1 MPNYTALQLHNVVD
15 LCCGMGF
22 FSSMAQSLNMKT
34 IAGVDCNPK
43 WQPLF
48 EQMHPGSSYIVG
60 DLGNQEVLAQ
70 LLNQGSEHAVVVAGV
85 SCQPHSKAG
94 DGRGMSDPRAL
105 SMPKALKL
113 GWMLQSPV
121 MILECV
127 ADVMKNAEFQTILR
141 TFCESTGC
149 LLTQKILQLSDV
161 WPTARTRWFGILTSP
176 VLGSI
181 NIPDLPRNW
190 AKTTIEEVM
199 PFLKTWPKEQHEQ
212 IELSLYELAKFYEYA
227 PGGIEQ
233 LHIQMKGR
241 MATCLHSAGNQL
253 FACRCGCRGP
263 FSLDRLSKKGLFATL
278 VPLAETTFHMNQ
290 HMRHCRYLHPVE
302 MMLMNGCVPLE
313 VFSDLRLGLA
323 AVGQCVSQIHA
334 AWIFSHVHNLLATFL
349 RRDLVDVTSHLA
361 QHVQNVLASRDLLW
375 EPPTAMQVEEQL
387 TDYHVYDEAT
397 DSTISFRGFVTSTV
411 SMFAEAESKLLSA
424 DPANLKISSSSCMDL
439 AADAVLAQQADLRL
453 PLPFVPSRCVSE
465 TAPCPCSEW
474 FPAQDA
480 VEVSPT
486 VPYTVMD
493 TSQQSSPDPSLVQL
507 TSSGLVKLLCP
518 VFSSRE
524 QFTCLAKQCLPKTT
538 RLAVLEHQ
546 GFVWADD
553 EIRFALERKVAQGS
567 TTMAIFTWDPL
578 ILSCV
583 VRHGQVQLLQSYA
596 EWMPSEA
603 TIVSA
608 VAIEQHWYP
617 IVWQWEN
624 KQLIGLTCGHAFNYS
639 MALQHVHNLLCQ
651 ALNTQCTMLQHYA
664 IPFPVT
670 ECCGALVDAFLDF
683 IIYQCPLPSS
693 MEQLHDHHRR
703 LRQVFAENVADLSP
717 RPWIW
722 GAGEKSWQ
730 QILNA
735 LLQEHGVPSEELT
748 SRVAMLQDKLGTS
761 ALAKAVQSPA
771 PWRELKWL
779 ANSSAPSVQI
789 IKPAELQH
797 AIDRR
802 VQQGG
807 VVGSRAQKKQQK
819 GKSGG
824 KGHSK
829 GHLVDPSFLRL
840 EPGVFECGDGVAL
853 SQLDV
858 GHIGPTASGVV
869 LCTKVQAAP
878 FLKGNRFIT
887 AGGLA
892 LIIVDGVDALPPT
905 TLISEPVRVPVV
917 CLANSEPALVDGTM
931 YQLGNLPVR
940 RAAASTKLDLI
951 SISSSVAKIM
961 IFRDQTDI
969 PWQQVIA
976 HPLRH
981 VFSRIPVLKPCLD
994 EECDGSCEAWHPSE
1008 QCQLGDPILELWG
1021 RQFIQL
1027 NFQTTSPEKADVYQV
1042 HVRVPQVL
1050 QHRLQTYSGVGGV
1063 FLEPRGLDGKKPSE
1077 HFEVVW
1083 MPRLDFDSLQVLKQ
1097 TTPGIVG
1104 IARLGSKYGLR
1115 CVASQASAVHQ
1126 AVKPGT
1132 AYLPQGRKLFYLLGP
1147 VPFGTIKSSIT
1158 TVLAN
1163 MNWQAR
1169 AVHAIPAAAHVSGVM
1184 WKIQAIEPPG
1194 KTLISTAQGD
1204 LITKLE
1210 EPQTNQAP
1218 STNVIAAAPTLQ
1230 LCTGSRPSNVDPLQ
1244 EFDPWAVSNRV
1255 LGPPPKV
1262 PALQA
1267 GDPVEH
1273 LQQQVLA
1280 AVMDKMP
1287 KEMDIDSTS
1296 AEVDS
1301 RMQALEKQVHELQV
1315 GQASLASVVHEQGLS
1330 HQCQMSQ
1337 LHSQT
1342 TQLEAAVQEHSGHL
1356 ASFQVQF
1363 QAQLDKQQNC
1373 LDTMFTR
1380 QMAEFKEML
1389 GAHKKA
1395 RME

>member
-1 MPNYTALQLHNVVD
+1 
-15 LCCGMGF
+15 
-22 FSSMAQSLNMKT
+22 
-34 IAGVDCNPK
+34 
-43 WQPLF
+43 
-48 EQMHPGSSYIVG
+48 
-60 DLGNQEVLAQ
+60 
-70 LLNQGSEHAVVVAGV
+70 
-85 SCQPHSKAG
+85 
-94 DGRGMSDPRAL
+94 
-105 SMPKALKL
+105 
-113 GWMLQSPV
+113 
-121 MILECV
+121 
-127 ADVMKNAEFQTILR
+127 
-141 TFCESTGC
+141 
-149 LLTQKILQLSDV
+149 
-161 WPTARTRWFGILTSP
+161 
-176 VLGSI
+176 
-181 NIPDLPRNW
+181 
-190 AKTTIEEVM
+190 
-199 PFLKTWPKEQHEQ
+199 
-212 IELSLYELAKFYEYA
+212 
-227 PGGIEQ
+227 
-233 LHIQMKGR
+233 
-241 MATCLHSAGNQL
+241 
-253 FACRCGCRGP
+253 
-263 FSLDRLSKKGLFATL
+263 
-278 VPLAETTFHMNQ
+278 
-290 HMRHCRYLHPVE
+290 
-302 MMLMNGCVPLE
+302 
-313 VFSDLRLGLA
+313 
-323 AVGQCVSQIHA
+323 
-334 AWIFSHVHNLLATFL
+334 
-349 RRDLVDVTSHLA
+349 
-361 QHVQNVLASRDLLW
+361 
-375 EPPTAMQVEEQL
+375 
-387 TDYHVYDEAT
+387 
-397 DSTISFRGFVTSTV
+397 
-411 SMFAEAESKLLSA
+411 
-424 DPANLKISSSSCMDL
+424 
-439 AADAVLAQQADLRL
+439 
-453 PLPFVPSRCVSE
+453 
-465 TAPCPCSEW
+465 
-474 FPAQDA
+474 
-480 VEVSPT
+480 
-486 VPYTVMD
+486 
-493 TSQQSSPDPSLVQL
+493 
-507 TSSGLVKLLCP
+507 
-518 VFSSRE
+518 
-524 QFTCLAKQCLPKTT
+524 
-538 RLAVLEHQ
+538 
-546 GFVWADD
+546 
-553 EIRFALERKVAQGS
+553 
-567 TTMAIFTWDPL
+567 
-578 ILSCV
+578 
-583 VRHGQVQLLQSYA
+583 
-596 EWMPSEA
+596 
-603 TIVSA
+603 
-608 VAIEQHWYP
+608 
-617 IVWQWEN
+617 
-624 KQLIGLTCGHAFNYS
+624 

-1063 FLEPRGLDGKKPSE
+1063 FNCYCGYDG
-1077 HFEVVW
+1077 
-1083 MPRLDFDSLQVLKQ
+1083 
-1097 TTPGIVG
+1097 
-1104 IARLGSKYGLR
+1104 
-1115 CVASQASAVHQ
+1115 
-1126 AVKPGT
+1126 
-1132 AYLPQGRKLFYLLGP
+1132 
-1147 VPFGTIKSSIT
+1147 
-1158 TVLAN
+1158 
-1163 MNWQAR
+1163 
-1169 AVHAIPAAAHVSGVM
+1169 
-1184 WKIQAIEPPG
+1184 
-1194 KTLISTAQGD
+1194 
-1204 LITKLE
+1204 
-1210 EPQTNQAP
+1210 
-1218 STNVIAAAPTLQ
+1218 
-1230 LCTGSRPSNVDPLQ
+1230 
-1244 EFDPWAVSNRV
+1244 
-1255 LGPPPKV
+1255 
-1262 PALQA
+1262 
-1267 GDPVEH
+1267 
-1273 LQQQVLA
+1273 
-1280 AVMDKMP
+1280 
-1287 KEMDIDSTS
+1287 
-1296 AEVDS
+1296 
-1301 RMQALEKQVHELQV
+1301 
-1315 GQASLASVVHEQGLS
+1315 
-1330 HQCQMSQ
+1330 
-1337 LHSQT
+1337 
-1342 TQLEAAVQEHSGHL
+1342 
-1356 ASFQVQF
+1356 SF
-1363 QAQLDKQQNC
+1363 
-1373 LDTMFTR
+1373 
-1380 QMAEFKEML
+1380 
-1389 GAHKKA
+1389 
-1395 RME
+1395 